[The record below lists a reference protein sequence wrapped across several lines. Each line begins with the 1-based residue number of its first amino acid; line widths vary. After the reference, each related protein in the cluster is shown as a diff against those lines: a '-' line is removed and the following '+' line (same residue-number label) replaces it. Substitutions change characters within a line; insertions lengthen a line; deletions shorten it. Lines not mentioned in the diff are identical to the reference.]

1 MPDVDLDL
9 LIELDRA
16 LSSEGVHLR
25 DFAAEHGVQYRLVSS
40 LVADLGRRGYATEIW
55 QDSCGRRGLPAL
67 VSEATGSGIQRCS
80 RGVPVSDVLNRGLAT
95 RSAAGDHQATSVLFN
110 RRTAPAQLQMR

>member
-16 LSSEGVHLR
+16 LASEGVHLR
-25 DFAAEHGVQYRLVSS
+25 DFAAEHGVQYRLVSR

-55 QDSCGRRGLPAL
+55 QDPQDVGAFGHWYPTRQRPLFTANEDLQRSRPKGWRRRDG
-67 VSEATGSGIQRCS
+67 
-80 RGVPVSDVLNRGLAT
+80 
-95 RSAAGDHQATSVLFN
+95 
-110 RRTAPAQLQMR
+110 